1 MLSLLAPQKG
11 KMAIF
16 GQKLMKMM
24 FLEQK
29 MTFFMDEGTKCR
41 LCLIYDGRKGKM
53 LSLLGTKMSKMAIF
67 GQKNSENDVFGAK
80 NVIF

>member
-24 FLEQK
+24 FLVQ
-29 MTFFMDEGTKCR
+29 F
-41 LCLIYDGRKGKM
+41 L
-53 LSLLGTKMSKMAIF
+53 AIF
-67 GQKNSENDVFGAK
+67 VHSGLPLWIMEAVDRLKLPRRSPSARLTARAAK
-80 NVIF
+80 